1 MASSVY
7 DTYGKIAVKNVW
19 MDESGLRLFNA
30 DDDTKY
36 VELKA
41 VAGPSGQHSHTLPHS
56 SGVVL
61 NDQSTLAAAK
71 VGINAATAV
80 DALNSLDEFLLYDT
94 SATANK
100 KVSAADLKTFCASGS
115 GLPSGTNAEIIVFS
129 GTTADAVPMS
139 GHVAID
145 AAGATTIQN
154 SVLTNAMVAN
164 GAAIAY
170 SKLSLGNSIQNADL
184 VDGAVGTIKLG
195 NDAVSSAKLAD
206 QSEVV
211 IDNGGHLDFYA
222 NGGGAHKFKFV
233 CSGGNT
239 LLLQYSSDSGA
250 TWSTVQS
257 FAAA

>member
-19 MDESGLRLFNA
+19 MDESGLRMFNA

-36 VELKA
+36 VEIKA
-41 VAGPSGQHSHTLPHS
+41 QAGPSGQHVHTLPHS

-71 VGINAATAV
+71 LGINAATGV
-80 DALNSLDEFLLYDT
+80 DALNNLDEFLLYDT

-100 KVSAADLKTFCASGS
+100 KISAADLKTFCAPASSLPAASAGEVLIYTTEWDNVALSGAITVNSS
-115 GLPSGTNAEIIVFS
+115 GITTLANDVVNNAK
-129 GTTADAVPMS
+129 
-139 GHVAID
+139 VA
-145 AAGATTIQN
+145 A
-154 SVLTNAMVAN
+154 

-170 SKLSLGNSIQNADL
+170 SKLNLANSIQNADI
-184 VDGAVGTIKLG
+184 VDGAVGAIKIA
-195 NDAVSSAKLAD
+195 NDAITSAKLAD

-222 NGGGAHKFKFV
+222 NGGGVNKFKFM

-239 LLLQYSSDSGA
+239 LTLQYSSNSGA
-250 TWSTVQS
+250 SWTTVQT
-257 FAAA
+257 FTA